1 MSAALHLANIDDLP
15 RLQSLVARLHSHEG
29 IVQSDEDR
37 EAALRPLLEGS
48 PHGATYL
55 IGPRQGPVGYI
66 IVSFGYSVE
75 MGGIDGFVDEFYIRE
90 SVRGRGMGSEVLRM
104 LMPALSDYGVK
115 ALHLEVDRDNDKAKR
130 LYGRLGFESREK
142 YQLMTCRF

>member
-1 MSAALHLANIDDLP
+1 MSAALHLAKPDDLT
-15 RLQSLVARLHSHEG
+15 RLQSLVTRLHNHEG

-48 PHGATYL
+48 PHGAAYL

-66 IVSFGYSVE
+66 VVSFGYSVE

-90 SVRGRGMGSEVLRM
+90 NVRGRGMGSEVIRTLI
-104 LMPALSDYGVK
+104 PALAEYGVK
-115 ALHLEVDRDNDKAKR
+115 ALHLEVDRTNDKAKR
-130 LYGRLGFESREK
+130 LYGRLGFELRDK
-142 YQLMTCRF
+142 HQLMTCRF